1 MTATNDDVQ
10 QQLDEALAK
19 NEELQAKLDQ
29 VTKHS
34 RQWEERAKANKT
46 AADELE
52 QLKAEH
58 DKTVKEAD
66 ELRAWKQSTEAAQ
79 ERTRIAQQVS
89 EKTGVPADLLVGDDE
104 ESMSAYAAKLDQ
116 FAHPKP
122 QGLPNQGVQLEPTRW
137 ATWSTRCSTTS
148 TSTIERNPSWRW
160 TPPKSNCPPK

>member
-1 MTATNDDVQ
+1 MTATNDDMQ

-66 ELRAWKQSTEAAQ
+66 GLRAWKQSAEAAQ

-104 ESMSAYAAKLDQ
+104 ESMSAYAQKLDQ

-122 QGLPNQGVQLEPTRW
+122 QGMPNQGMQPSGT
-137 ATWSTRCSTTS
+137 AGA
-148 TSTIERNPSWRW
+148 NPMGDVV
-160 TPPKSNCPPK
+160 NQMFDNLN

>member
-1 MTATNDDVQ
+1 MTATNDDMQ
-10 QQLDEALAK
+10 QQLDEALAR

-58 DKTVKEAD
+58 DKTVKEA
-66 ELRAWKQSTEAAQ
+66 EGLRAWRQSTEAAQ
-79 ERTRIAQQVS
+79 ERTRIARQVS

-104 ESMSAYAAKLDQ
+104 ESMSAYAQKLDQ

-122 QGLPNQGVQLEPTRW
+122 QGMPNQGMQPSGT
-137 ATWSTRCSTTS
+137 AGA
-148 TSTIERNPSWRW
+148 NPMGDVV
-160 TPPKSNCPPK
+160 NQMFDNLN

>member
-1 MTATNDDVQ
+1 MTNATDDVQ
-10 QQLDEALAK
+10 QQLDEALARNK
-19 NEELQAKLDQ
+19 ELQDKLDQ

-34 RQWEERAKANKT
+34 RTWEERAKANKA

-58 DKTVKEAD
+58 DKTIKEAD
-66 ELRAWKQSTEAAQ
+66 ELRAWKKSTEDAQ

-116 FAHPKP
+116 YAHPKP
-122 QGLPNQGVQLEPTRW
+122 AGLPNQGMQPSGT
-137 ATWSTRCSTTS
+137 AGT
-148 TSTIERNPSWRW
+148 NPMGDAVHQMFD
-160 TPPKSNCPPK
+160 NLN